1 MRQLIVL
8 TTSAFFLIGCTTV
21 VDKITSKPFEP
32 DPTNKGIISSLN
44 DKKMSTYIGVNLKK
58 ASPELSNAHIN
69 VTTINSVVLLTGEVP
84 SNEMKLL
91 AGRIARDFTDVRKV
105 HNELQ
110 VRGNTSLISR
120 TNDKIMATNIKT
132 KLVFED
138 QIESSQITVLADD
151 GVVFLMGVTT
161 KNNGDLAANIA
172 SSNSGVRK
180 VVKVFEYVDQRLKLA
195 QGPMQPPI
203 QHYA

>member
-180 VVKVFEYVDQRLKLA
+180 VVKVFEYVD
-195 QGPMQPPI
+195 
-203 QHYA
+203 